1 MCMAKSVPNRD
12 MQRLHW
18 QMLGVMA
25 EKKSTVGN
33 SLKVSMLSAE
43 ANSRMSGHQGCIF
56 DLLALGWRNK

>member
-33 SLKVSMLSAE
+33 SLRVSMLSAE
-43 ANSRMSGHQGCIF
+43 ANSRTSGHKGCIF
-56 DLLALGWRNK
+56 DLLSLRWWNK